1 MISIE
6 AYRVSIGSFLTKARV
21 TSASSQQLL
30 QQDYDYFA
38 KRFKAANDTDLFF
51 EAVHVCC
58 FYFGNV
64 SQLKHVFFKVKNPS

>member
-38 KRFKAANDTDLFF
+38 KRLQPQMTQIYFF

-64 SQLKHVFFKVKNPS
+64 SQLKHVFFKVENPS

>member
-38 KRFKAANDTDLFF
+38 KRLQPQMTQIYFLKLFMF
-51 EAVHVCC
+51 V
-58 FYFGNV
+58 
-64 SQLKHVFFKVKNPS
+64 VFILVKVKNPS